1 GRGRYDGWVS
11 WVSSLRDGAPAGT
24 CPVRGPL
31 DPRTDG
37 GGNPPD
43 VPRMLPGTWCSASPR
58 PSRNGHGGRRGEEC
72 PGGRSRRRVTAR
84 GPGCPQG
91 VAPPGGGT
99 RAPSSGPAIVA
110 TRVA

>member
-43 VPRMLPGTWCSASPR
+43 VPRMFPGTWCSASPR

-72 PGGRSRRRVTAR
+72 PGGPSGGLGTAR
-84 GPGCPQG
+84 GPGCHQG
-91 VAPPGGGT
+91 GVPSGGAT
-99 RAPSSGPAIVA
+99 ATSSSGAASTSP
-110 TRVA
+110 R